1 MARIDANARYPDGP
15 QSGGGPR
22 NIEQDTTLDAGAL
35 AAVRAALRRKLLCC
49 NLSEAWIERGSEDL
63 IGQSLA
69 EYARAQSRGD
79 QIANPGGWLVHTA
92 YRRAIDQ
99 LRREGHEVYG
109 DGAEVILELTA
120 DASASTETEAIGR
133 VQSEEIHSAV
143 ATLSSAQRQ
152 ALSLYFFE
160 ELSTRAA
167 ADALKVSEPTFR
179 RRRDSALRALRE
191 RLGIPEPT
199 SGDALAIEIGLAAWL
214 SLAIGD
220 SPASVGT
227 HVSAA
232 LDGLGRGASALLGRG
247 RELAVRLLSS
257 GGGEGIGGVAGG
269 TAGRA
274 AGVCATALVAC
285 AASGVIGPGV
295 GGIDLVGGW
304 GHSGATIQQR
314 AIKPAKVIAP
324 QAATTPQAAPAR
336 PSPKL
341 RRTTAHAGGE
351 AAVANG
357 NPSAKQRERKASSQF
372 GIESQAG
379 HESATPEP
387 APEPAPVESAPES
400 NRSSSPTKSAN
411 EQFGLPGASP

>member
-1 MARIDANARYPDGP
+1 VK
-15 QSGGGPR
+15 
-22 NIEQDTTLDAGAL
+22 AG
-35 AAVRAALRRKLLCC
+35 LRGKLRGL
-49 NLSEAWIERGSEDL
+49 NVSQAWIERGIDDL
-63 IGQSLA
+63 IGQGLA

-109 DGAEVILELTA
+109 EGAEAILESTA

-143 ATLSSAQRQ
+143 ATLSNAQRQ

-167 ADALKVSEPTFR
+167 ADALKVSEATFR

-191 RLGIPEPT
+191 RLGIPEP
-199 SGDALAIEIGLAAWL
+199 SAGDALAIEVGLAAWL

-220 SPASVGT
+220 SQASVGT
-227 HVSAA
+227 HASDA

-247 RELAVRLLSS
+247 RDLAVRLLSS
-257 GGGEGIGGVAGG
+257 GGGEGVGGVAGS

-295 GGIDLVGGW
+295 GGIDLVDGG
-304 GHSGATIQQR
+304 GHVGTATQQ
-314 AIKPAKVIAP
+314 AAKPARTISR
-324 QAATTPQAAPAR
+324 QTATTPESQVVPER
-336 PSPKL
+336 PSPVP
-341 RRTTAHAGGE
+341 RRRVGHARGE
-351 AAVANG
+351 AAGANG
-357 NPSAKQRERKASSQF
+357 RRAARRSERTASSQF
-372 GIESQAG
+372 GVESQASP
-379 HESATPEP
+379 EPPASEP
-387 APEPAPVESAPES
+387 APAPAPVESAPES
-400 NRSSSPTKSAN
+400 SGNSSPTRSAN